1 MLKEVRLREREMGL
15 EADWGLDGLMEA
27 EARGEV
33 GSGGAADL
41 MLRMLGLGICADTE
55 VGTCVFLH
63 ES

>member
-1 MLKEVRLREREMGL
+1 MGL